1 MCSRDAAGF
10 RVPESCSFRSCQQD
24 SPGSTLA
31 PATPPAW
38 STPTQ
43 PGWTTAPAETGAD
56 VFSWHGGRCP
66 RQSRTVANVV
76 VSAPAYV
83 HHCWSMPASVSTLS
97 VRRRAQ
103 RSPTTPDSAQ
113 NHATAG
119 SSEQDLLC
127 GSLGGSTCHAG
138 HQTSRIH
145 AQHGGEGED
154 VEQADVAF
162 TALDRAHVRP
172 VQACPVR

>member
-1 MCSRDAAGF
+1 MTGRPVCSRDAAGF

-56 VFSWHGGRCP
+56 VFSWHGGRFP

-76 VSAPAYV
+76 VSAPVYV

-119 SSEQDLLC
+119 SSEQ
-127 GSLGGSTCHAG
+127 
-138 HQTSRIH
+138 
-145 AQHGGEGED
+145 
-154 VEQADVAF
+154 ADVAF

-172 VQACPVR
+172 VHRSCRGLRVTEWG